1 MKMNNK
7 LYESKEYDDIREIIK
22 DVSDRFSD
30 NIAFTI
36 KEKVKGDTKLK
47 DITYEKFQKEI
58 NYMGTALTDMG
69 YKDKKIAIIGKNGY
83 EWIVSYYGV
92 INGTGIAVPLDKGLT
107 ETEIENS
114 LIRAGVSCIICG
126 KNQLESIVNINKE
139 GKTRLEKI
147 ICTEKNDEKGVDYF
161 YDVLQ
166 IGKKLVEN
174 KNDQRFIDSK
184 IDKDA
189 LATIIFTSG
198 TTSQSKA
205 VALSHYNIA
214 SVVNGLNKME
224 KIYDNDTNFCLLP
237 FHHTFGSTGL
247 LFMLSNGA
255 RNVFCDG
262 LRHIQSN
269 IVEYGVS
276 VFVSVPLL
284 IESMHKKIWQAIE
297 KQGKTNLV
305 RTAMKLSNTLMKCHI
320 DVRKKLFKDIHKQLG
335 GKLRFIVN
343 GAAALDKTAAR
354 DFYLWGFDIV
364 QGYGLTETAPVLTA
378 ETIVDFKFGSIGFQM
393 SNVEVKINNK
403 DEDGIGELIARGPN
417 VMLGYY
423 DDEEATNEVIKD
435 GWFYTGDLAC
445 EDDEGYIFITGRKK
459 NVIVLKNGK
468 NVFPEELEQL
478 INQKEYVKES
488 MVFGYPKKDDYI
500 VSCKVVYDD
509 EYVDKNLHL
518 ANEAEIKD
526 YIWNDIKEINKTM
539 PQYKH
544 IKKLYISDEEM
555 IKTSTAKIK
564 RFEEIDKILE

>member
-378 ETIVDFKFGSIGFQM
+378 ETIVDFK
-393 SNVEVKINNK
+393 
-403 DEDGIGELIARGPN
+403 
-417 VMLGYY
+417 
-423 DDEEATNEVIKD
+423 
-435 GWFYTGDLAC
+435 
-445 EDDEGYIFITGRKK
+445 
-459 NVIVLKNGK
+459 
-468 NVFPEELEQL
+468 
-478 INQKEYVKES
+478 
-488 MVFGYPKKDDYI
+488 
-500 VSCKVVYDD
+500 
-509 EYVDKNLHL
+509 
-518 ANEAEIKD
+518 
-526 YIWNDIKEINKTM
+526 
-539 PQYKH
+539 
-544 IKKLYISDEEM
+544 
-555 IKTSTAKIK
+555 
-564 RFEEIDKILE
+564 